1 VLAIEPL
8 AILSFCNVTLFHRFK
23 SKTKFGNAINLQIC
37 TSKLDGPICPYISS
51 LATRSGYYIWFK
63 MSNTHWYSVHMVRK
77 IWMMQYAQYMFVVWP
92 HGQDNLHDSICTIY
106 VCCLTT
112 WPEYFTWAN
121 MHNTYLQSDY
131 MVRRVC
137 IISFSSPS
145 V

>member
-1 VLAIEPL
+1 MHNI
-8 AILSFCNVTLFHRFK
+8 C
-23 SKTKFGNAINLQIC
+23 LQ
-37 TSKLDGPICPYISS
+37 
-51 LATRSGYYIWFK
+51 SG
-63 MSNTHWYSVHMVRK
+63 HMAR
-77 IWMMQYAQYMFVVWP
+77 IIYMIQYAQYMFVVWP

-145 V
+145 VQFTMDVHKDGNIFPRCFHTQGTSVGYQGLQKTYTQLVNLASVQMPISCYSSCLETT